1 MGARKQL
8 RVLICDPIASA
19 GESLLRREAQV
30 DTVNGLSKDELID
43 RIGAYE
49 VVIVRSKTRLDADVI
64 RAGKRLRVV
73 GRAGIG
79 VDNIDVEAASR
90 LGIVVVNAPNA
101 PIVAAAEHTMALMLS
116 MTRRLPAADAA
127 VKAGQ
132 WGQYRHVGTELRG
145 KTLGLIGLG
154 QIGSAVARRAE
165 AMQMNV
171 IAFDPFVGP
180 DYAARHSAS
189 LVTLD
194 ELLAEADVV
203 SLHAPLTSETANMI
217 NGERLEKMK
226 PTSFL
231 INCARGG
238 LIDEVALCEALKK
251 RRIAMAAIDVFV
263 EEPPVDSPLLNEPSI
278 HDRLVL
284 TPHLGAST
292 LEAQAEAAI
301 EIAEQVLAVLRGE
314 AASAAV
320 NAPAIAPEMIGR
332 LGTYAT
338 LAETMARILAQLGDV
353 GSVNEL
359 EITYQGEI
367 AEEDTAL
374 LKASAV
380 AGWLRSAT
388 PERVNLMNSLI
399 LARNRGL
406 QVTERHTSTPAEGYT
421 NMITVRAVGRD
432 RFFSS
437 LSGTLY
443 HNQPYLAG
451 VNDYRVDVRLN
462 ASNFLFCS
470 HKDRPGVIGKIGT
483 LLGQA
488 DVNISYMQVGR
499 QAPRGEALMVLG
511 LDEPVSEDLLRT
523 LVQTVDLQTTRVARI
538 DG

>member
-1 MGARKQL
+1 MRI
-8 RVLICDPIASA
+8 LICDPIATA
-19 GESLLRREAQV
+19 GESLLRKEAQV
-30 DTVNGLSKDELID
+30 DVVNGLSKDDLID

-132 WGQYRHVGTELRG
+132 WERYRHVGTELRG

-180 DYAARHSAS
+180 DYAARYGAS

-194 ELLAEADVV
+194 ALLAEADVV
-203 SLHAPLTSETANMI
+203 SLHAPLTADTTNMI
-217 NGERLEKMK
+217 DGEQLGRMK

-238 LIDEVALCEALKK
+238 LVDEVALCKALKHK
-251 RRIAMAAIDVFV
+251 RIAMAAIDVFD
-263 EEPPVDSPLLNEPSI
+263 EEPPVDSPLLTEQSI

-301 EIAEQVLAVLRGE
+301 EIAEQVLAVLRGQ
-314 AASAAV
+314 AASSAV

-338 LAETMARILAQLGDV
+338 LAETMTRILAQLGDV

-406 QVTERHTSTPAEGYT
+406 QVTERHTSTPVEGYT
-421 NMITVRAVGRD
+421 NMITVRTVGCD

-451 VNDYRVDVRLN
+451 VNDYRVDVTLN
-462 ASNFLFCS
+462 ARNFLFCS
-470 HKDRPGVIGKIGT
+470 HMDRPGVIGKIGT

-511 LDEPVSEDLLRT
+511 LDEPVSEDLLQT
-523 LVQTVDLQTTRVARI
+523 LIETVDLQTTRLARI

>member
-1 MGARKQL
+1 M

-19 GESLLRREAQV
+19 GESLLRQEAQV
-30 DTVNGLSKDELID
+30 DVVIGLSKYELID

-64 RAGKRLRVV
+64 GAGKRLRVV

-127 VKAGQ
+127 VKAGE

-171 IAFDPFVGP
+171 MAFDPFVGR
-180 DYAARHSAS
+180 DYAARHGAT
-189 LVTLD
+189 LVALE

-203 SLHAPLTSETANMI
+203 SLHVPLTSDTENLI
-217 NGERLEKMK
+217 NGERLGKMK
-226 PTSFL
+226 STSFL

-238 LIDEVALCEALKK
+238 LIDEVALGEALKEK
-251 RRIAMAAIDVFV
+251 RIAMAAIDVFGQ
-263 EEPPVDSPLLNEPSI
+263 EPPIHSPLLTDAGL

-292 LEAQAEAAI
+292 MEAQSEAAI
-301 EIAEQVLAVLRGE
+301 EVAEQVLAVLRGQ
-314 AASAAV
+314 AASSAV

-338 LAETMARILAQLGDV
+338 LAEAMTRILAQLGDV

-421 NMITVRAVGRD
+421 NMITVRTVGCERY
-432 RFFSS
+432 FSA

-443 HNQPYLAG
+443 HDQPYLAG
-451 VNDYRVDVRLN
+451 VNDYRVDVTLN
-462 ASNFLFCS
+462 ANNFLFCS
-470 HKDRPGVIGKIGT
+470 HRDRPGVIGRIGT

-499 QAPRGEALMVLG
+499 KAPRGEALMVLG

-523 LVQTVDLQTTRVARI
+523 LVETVDLQTTRVARI